1 MFNFSIIQKLRI
13 IFVII
18 LIFFIVY
25 ISISYQFT
33 TNTINELRSI
43 ESKKS
48 NVAFLHRE
56 NLSLLKNIIIKFN
69 DIANTGEIDGL
80 KQIREKKIEIDKK
93 LNKLKKYTQDIKI
106 EEQRKLLQ
114 KFYQIGVKTTKGL
127 IENPSSNLQNIKK
140 YQQIRNQ
147 IYRLYKVQKINSYNL
162 LQNSIKKISDDTN
175 SYFQLFVMLSI
186 FGLFIITIMAI
197 YLVISIKDRF
207 EKVYK
212 SLDNL
217 IKEKPDFSKKMVPKR
232 DDEIGMLVN
241 GFNRLQSKLEK
252 DFNRL
257 NMLKIKAED
266 TSKLKSEFLANM
278 SHEIRTPMNG
288 IVGMSY
294 LVLQTNLTPTQRNY
308 IEKIENSSKSLL
320 AIIND
325 ILDLSKIESGKLFI
339 DKVDFDLNKVIRNTL
354 DLVRF
359 TAKEKGLKI
368 RVKYSKNVP
377 KKLYG
382 DSLRV
387 SQVLNNLFS
396 NAVKFTTKGE
406 ISLFVDRVEEKK
418 FRFEVK
424 DTGIGLTKVEQKKIF
439 RAFSQADGS
448 TTRDYG
454 GTGLG
459 LTISKQLVELM
470 NGKIWVESEYG
481 QGSKFIF
488 EIELEEAKE
497 SKKTVDFNIEP
508 TKVDSKLKKDINLL
522 KNCKILLVEDNQINQ
537 EIITGLLENSKI
549 ELDIVSNGK
558 EAIDKF
564 QPNRYTLILM
574 DIQMPIMDGYEA
586 TKLIRQKDKEI
597 PIIAIT
603 ANAMKEDIAKTKS
616 YGMNT
621 HINKPIDVKELYET
635 ILKYTPHENMIDETI
650 KVQNRIFYKLKDALK
665 SRRPKRCNAVITE
678 IESYNLSTDEKEI
691 FNKIKALVKNY
702 KFDVALE
709 LLSIES

>member
-665 SRRPKRCNAVITE
+665 SRRPKRCNAVIAE

>member
-1 MFNFSIIQKLRI
+1 LRD
-13 IFVII
+13 
-18 LIFFIVY
+18 
-25 ISISYQFT
+25 
-33 TNTINELRSI
+33 I

-48 NVAFLHRE
+48 QIAFLHRE

-69 DIANTGEIDGL
+69 DIANAKEIDLL
-80 KQIREKKIEIDKK
+80 KQIRKKRIEIDRKLDELTKYTNDKK
-93 LNKLKKYTQDIKI
+93 IQEQKELLNK
-106 EEQRKLLQ
+106 
-114 KFYQIGVKTTKGL
+114 FYLIGVKITKEIVGKTSPNSDS
-127 IENPSSNLQNIKK
+127 IIKF
-140 YQQIRNQ
+140 QQIRNR
-147 IYRLYKVQKINSYNL
+147 IKKLYENQKNDSYNIL
-162 LQNSIKKISDDTN
+162 KNSIKKISDNTN
-175 SYFQLFVMLSI
+175 NYFKLFVILSI
-186 FGLFIITIMAI
+186 FGLLIITAMAI

-232 DDEIGMLVN
+232 NDEIGMLVH

-339 DKVDFDLNKVIRNTL
+339 DKIDFDLNKVIKSTL

-359 TAKEKGLKI
+359 SAKEKGLKI
-368 RVKYSKNVP
+368 KIKYSKDVP

-382 DSLRV
+382 DSLRI

-396 NAVKFTTKGE
+396 NAVKFTTEGE
-406 ISLFVDRVEEKK
+406 VSLFVDRVGKDR

-424 DTGIGLTKVEQKKIF
+424 DTGIGLTETEQKKIF
-439 RAFSQADGS
+439 NAFSQADGS

-481 QGSKFIF
+481 KGSSFIF

-497 SKKTVDFNIEP
+497 SSRAIELDIKPVEVD
-508 TKVDSKLKKDINLL
+508 KKLKKDINLL
-522 KNCKILLVEDNQINQ
+522 KDCKILLVEDNQINQ
-537 EIITGLLENSKI
+537 EIITGLLENSTI
-549 ELDIVSNGK
+549 ELDIASNGK
-558 EAIDKF
+558 EAVDKF
-564 QPNRYTLILM
+564 KPNLYTLILM

-586 TKLIRQKDKEI
+586 TKLIREIDKKI

-603 ANAMKEDIAKTKS
+603 ANAMKEDIEKTKK

-635 ILKYTPHENMIDETI
+635 ILKYTPHEYIEKNRTI
-650 KVQNRIFYKLKDALK
+650 KVQNKIFYKLRDALK
-665 SRRPKRCNAVITE
+665 SRRPRRCNAVIAE
-678 IESYNLSTDEKEI
+678 IDSYNLSMEEKEV
-691 FNKIKALVKNY
+691 FDKIKALVKNY
-702 KFDVALE
+702 RFDMALE
-709 LLSIES
+709 VLTIEGD